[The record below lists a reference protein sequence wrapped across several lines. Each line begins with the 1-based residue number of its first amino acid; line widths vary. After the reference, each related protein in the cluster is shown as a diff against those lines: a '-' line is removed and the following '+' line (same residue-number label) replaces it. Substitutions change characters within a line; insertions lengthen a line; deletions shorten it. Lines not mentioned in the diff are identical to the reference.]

1 MKETIRIII
10 IVLLFVVLFLVR
22 AFEDQLFYDPLN
34 SYFQNDYL
42 YKKIPQLD
50 RWNLLLHLFY
60 RYTINSLISLAII
73 YMVFRNKKIIKF
85 SQLFFTVAFLL
96 LIVLLFLVRAFEEQ
110 LFYDPLNS
118 YFQNDYLYKK
128 IPSLDRWNLLLHLF
142 YRYIV
147 NSLISLA
154 IIHLV
159 FRNKKIIKFSQ
170 LFFAISFLVL
180 IVAFFF

>member
-60 RYTINSLISLAII
+60 RYTANSLISLAII
-73 YMVFRNKKIIKF
+73 HMVFRNKKIIKF
-85 SQLFFTVAFLL
+85 SQLFFTISFLL
-96 LIVLLFLVRAFEEQ
+96 LI
-110 LFYDPLNS
+110 
-118 YFQNDYLYKK
+118 
-128 IPSLDRWNLLLHLF
+128 I
-142 YRYIV
+142 
-147 NSLISLA
+147 
-154 IIHLV
+154 
-159 FRNKKIIKFSQ
+159 
-170 LFFAISFLVL
+170 
-180 IVAFFF
+180 AFFFSLRNNLEGGYLFTFYIRRFLIQPLFLLILLPAFYYHKKL

>member
-1 MKETIRIII
+1 MKKTIRIII
-10 IVLLFVVLFLVR
+10 IV
-22 AFEDQLFYDPLN
+22 
-34 SYFQNDYL
+34 
-42 YKKIPQLD
+42 
-50 RWNLLLHLFY
+50 
-60 RYTINSLISLAII
+60 
-73 YMVFRNKKIIKF
+73 
-85 SQLFFTVAFLL
+85 L

-128 IPSLDRWNLLLHLF
+128 TPSLDRWNLLLHLF

-180 IVAFFF
+180 IVAFFFSLRNNLEGGYIFAFYIRRFLIQPLFLLILLPAFYYHKKL

>member
-1 MKETIRIII
+1 MKKTIRIII
-10 IVLLFVVLFLVR
+10 IV
-22 AFEDQLFYDPLN
+22 
-34 SYFQNDYL
+34 
-42 YKKIPQLD
+42 
-50 RWNLLLHLFY
+50 
-60 RYTINSLISLAII
+60 
-73 YMVFRNKKIIKF
+73 
-85 SQLFFTVAFLL
+85 L

-180 IVAFFF
+180 IVAFFFSLRNNLEGGYLFTFYIRRFLIQPLFLLILLPAFYYHKKL

>member
-1 MKETIRIII
+1 MKKTIRIII
-10 IVLLFVVLFLVR
+10 IV
-22 AFEDQLFYDPLN
+22 
-34 SYFQNDYL
+34 
-42 YKKIPQLD
+42 
-50 RWNLLLHLFY
+50 
-60 RYTINSLISLAII
+60 
-73 YMVFRNKKIIKF
+73 
-85 SQLFFTVAFLL
+85 L

-142 YRYIV
+142 YRYII

-180 IVAFFF
+180 IVAFFFSLRNNLEGGYILTFYIRRFLIQPLFLLILLPAFYYHKKL

>member
-1 MKETIRIII
+1 MKKTIRIII
-10 IVLLFVVLFLVR
+10 TVLLIVLLFLVR

-34 SYFQNDYL
+34 G
-42 YKKIPQLD
+42 
-50 RWNLLLHLFY
+50 
-60 RYTINSLISLAII
+60 
-73 YMVFRNKKIIKF
+73 
-85 SQLFFTVAFLL
+85 
-96 LIVLLFLVRAFEEQ
+96 
-110 LFYDPLNS
+110 

-142 YRYIV
+142 YRYII

-180 IVAFFF
+180 IVAFFFSLRNNLEGGYIFTFYIRRFLIQPLFLLILLPAFYYHKKL

>member
-1 MKETIRIII
+1 MKKTIRIII
-10 IVLLFVVLFLVR
+10 
-22 AFEDQLFYDPLN
+22 
-34 SYFQNDYL
+34 
-42 YKKIPQLD
+42 
-50 RWNLLLHLFY
+50 
-60 RYTINSLISLAII
+60 
-73 YMVFRNKKIIKF
+73 
-85 SQLFFTVAFLL
+85 TVL

-128 IPSLDRWNLLLHLF
+128 IPSLYRWNLLLHLF
-142 YRYIV
+142 YRYII

-170 LFFAISFLVL
+170 LFFTISFLVL
-180 IVAFFF
+180 IVAFFFSLRNNLEGGYIFTFYIRRFLIQPLFLLILLPAFYYHKKL

>member
-1 MKETIRIII
+1 MKKTIRIII
-10 IVLLFVVLFLVR
+10 
-22 AFEDQLFYDPLN
+22 
-34 SYFQNDYL
+34 
-42 YKKIPQLD
+42 
-50 RWNLLLHLFY
+50 
-60 RYTINSLISLAII
+60 
-73 YMVFRNKKIIKF
+73 
-85 SQLFFTVAFLL
+85 TVL

-142 YRYIV
+142 YRYII

-180 IVAFFF
+180 IVAFFFSLRNNLEGGYIFTFYIRRFLIQPLFLLILLPAFYYHKKL

>member
-60 RYTINSLISLAII
+60 RYNDYSFFSLAII
-73 YMVFRNKKIIKF
+73 HMVFRNKNIIYF
-85 SQLFFTVAFLL
+85 SQLFFTISFLL
-96 LIVLLFLVRAFEEQ
+96 LI
-110 LFYDPLNS
+110 
-118 YFQNDYLYKK
+118 
-128 IPSLDRWNLLLHLF
+128 I
-142 YRYIV
+142 
-147 NSLISLA
+147 
-154 IIHLV
+154 
-159 FRNKKIIKFSQ
+159 
-170 LFFAISFLVL
+170 
-180 IVAFFF
+180 AFFFSLRNNLEGGYLFTFYIRRFLIQPLFLLILLPAFYYHKKL

>member
-1 MKETIRIII
+1 MKKTIRIII
-10 IVLLFVVLFLVR
+10 
-22 AFEDQLFYDPLN
+22 
-34 SYFQNDYL
+34 
-42 YKKIPQLD
+42 
-50 RWNLLLHLFY
+50 
-60 RYTINSLISLAII
+60 
-73 YMVFRNKKIIKF
+73 
-85 SQLFFTVAFLL
+85 TVL

-142 YRYIV
+142 YRYII

-170 LFFAISFLVL
+170 LFFTISFLVL
-180 IVAFFF
+180 IVAFFFSLRNNLEGGYIFTFYIRRFLIQPLFLFFLLPAFYYHKKL

>member
-1 MKETIRIII
+1 MKKTIRIII
-10 IVLLFVVLFLVR
+10 IV
-22 AFEDQLFYDPLN
+22 
-34 SYFQNDYL
+34 
-42 YKKIPQLD
+42 
-50 RWNLLLHLFY
+50 
-60 RYTINSLISLAII
+60 
-73 YMVFRNKKIIKF
+73 
-85 SQLFFTVAFLL
+85 L

-170 LFFAISFLVL
+170 LFFAISFLVS
-180 IVAFFF
+180 IVAFFFSLRNNLEGGYIFAFYIRRFLIQPLFLLILLPAFYYHKKL

>member
-1 MKETIRIII
+1 MKKTIRIII
-10 IVLLFVVLFLVR
+10 
-22 AFEDQLFYDPLN
+22 
-34 SYFQNDYL
+34 
-42 YKKIPQLD
+42 
-50 RWNLLLHLFY
+50 
-60 RYTINSLISLAII
+60 
-73 YMVFRNKKIIKF
+73 
-85 SQLFFTVAFLL
+85 TVL

-142 YRYIV
+142 YRYII

-170 LFFAISFLVL
+170 LFFTISFLVL
-180 IVAFFF
+180 IVAFFFSLRNNLEGGYIFTFYIRRFLIQPLFLLILLPAFYYHKKL

>member
-22 AFEDQLFYDPLN
+22 VFEDQLFYDPLN

-85 SQLFFTVAFLL
+85 SQLFFTAAFLL
-96 LIVLLFLVRAFEEQ
+96 LIISFSFSLRNNLEGGYLFTFYIRRFLIQPLFLLILLPAF
-110 LFYDPLNS
+110 Y
-118 YFQNDYLYKK
+118 YHKK
-128 IPSLDRWNLLLHLF
+128 L
-142 YRYIV
+142 
-147 NSLISLA
+147 
-154 IIHLV
+154 
-159 FRNKKIIKFSQ
+159 
-170 LFFAISFLVL
+170 
-180 IVAFFF
+180 

>member
-1 MKETIRIII
+1 MKKTIRIII
-10 IVLLFVVLFLVR
+10 
-22 AFEDQLFYDPLN
+22 
-34 SYFQNDYL
+34 
-42 YKKIPQLD
+42 
-50 RWNLLLHLFY
+50 
-60 RYTINSLISLAII
+60 
-73 YMVFRNKKIIKF
+73 
-85 SQLFFTVAFLL
+85 TVL

-142 YRYIV
+142 YRYII

-170 LFFAISFLVL
+170 LFFTISFLVL
-180 IVAFFF
+180 IVAFFFSLRNNLEGGYIFTFYIRRFLIQPLFLVILLPAFYYHKKL

>member
-1 MKETIRIII
+1 MKKTIRIII
-10 IVLLFVVLFLVR
+10 IVLLIVLLFLVR

-85 SQLFFTVAFLL
+85 SQLFF
-96 LIVLLFLVRAFEEQ
+96 
-110 LFYDPLNS
+110 
-118 YFQNDYLYKK
+118 
-128 IPSLDRWNLLLHLF
+128 
-142 YRYIV
+142 
-147 NSLISLA
+147 
-154 IIHLV
+154 
-159 FRNKKIIKFSQ
+159 
-170 LFFAISFLVL
+170 AISFLVL
-180 IVAFFF
+180 IVAFFFSLRNNLEGGYLFTFYIRRFLIQPLFLLILLPAFYYHKKL